1 MCKKLTTEEFIE
13 KANAVHGK
21 GKWDYS
27 EVQYIGNREK
37 VLIKCKKHGVYKQ
50 KAYVHLMGKGCLI
63 CGKLAAKTKN
73 SSTTEEFLKK
83 AKKKHGKFYDYTKTK
98 YVNNRSKLTITCRI
112 HGDFKQ
118 RPDDHLRGKGCPK
131 CSKSKGE
138 KLIGEILLKNK
149 VDFIPEKKFE
159 DCKNI
164 RALPFD
170 FYIPEKNILLE
181 FNGIQHYEPVKHYG
195 GEEQLKKQQLHD
207 KIKKSYADSNGYNL
221 IVISYKQE
229 KNIEKIL
236 KKKLNL

>member
-27 EVQYIGNREK
+27 EVKYVGAFEK
-37 VLIKCKKHGVYKQ
+37 VIIKCKKHGSFEQTPNKHLSGHKCQ
-50 KAYVHLMGKGCLI
+50 K
-63 CGKLAAKTKN
+63 CGNVAANKKN
-73 SSTTEEFLKK
+73 SITTEEFLKK
-83 AKKKHGKFYDYTKTK
+83 AKKKHGQTYSYTKTK
-98 YVNNRSKLTITCRI
+98 YKNNKSKITITCKI

-118 RPDDHLRGKGCPK
+118 RADNHLEGRGCQK

-138 KLIGEILLKNK
+138 KIIAEILLKNN
-149 VDFIPEKKFE
+149 VVFIPEKRFKE
-159 DCKNI
+159 CRNLLP
-164 RALPFD
+164 LPFD
-170 FYIPEKNILLE
+170 FYIPSKRILVE
-181 FNGIQHYEPVKHYG
+181 FNGRQHYESIVLFG